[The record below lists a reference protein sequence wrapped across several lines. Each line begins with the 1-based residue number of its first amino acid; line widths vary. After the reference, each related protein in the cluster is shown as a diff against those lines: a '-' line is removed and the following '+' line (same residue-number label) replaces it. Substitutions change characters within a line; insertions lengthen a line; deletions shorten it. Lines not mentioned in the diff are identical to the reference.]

1 MTITISQTID
11 TDTTLTI
18 GDNNNKLIF
27 NANKIIIYEILDPD
41 PGSYYELI
49 KSDTGTVI
57 EKKEYNLNPTT
68 TTNNNITI
76 TNNKIYT
83 ADNKY
88 LQIGN
93 DSYNLTINNFVLYLK
108 DNNGENGDFY
118 QVNEFVESITIFNT
132 TNLSSTNSITI
143 DADTITS
150 TDSEKKWYIGSDS
163 DTNNISVILKGNIIN
178 FNSFKA
184 STIPIYSSGDGGDGG
199 DGGDSGGGDSG
210 DGEGYVPPGMP

>member
-93 DSYNLTINNFVLYLK
+93 DSYN
-108 DNNGENGDFY
+108 
-118 QVNEFVESITIFNT
+118 
-132 TNLSSTNSITI
+132 
-143 DADTITS
+143 
-150 TDSEKKWYIGSDS
+150 
-163 DTNNISVILKGNIIN
+163 
-178 FNSFKA
+178 
-184 STIPIYSSGDGGDGG
+184 
-199 DGGDSGGGDSG
+199 
-210 DGEGYVPPGMP
+210 